1 MTGAKTEREENSGK
15 DRVRV
20 KDRPNET
27 IRKVKSTWNE
37 NKRAFCFINFS
48 NVFFFLLLLYIFI
61 RLSVFLI
68 LINNNIIIVFFLLLP
83 LLLLLFT
90 SVSVTILGE
99 NFNFQLFYWMCRRLV
114 TTLLQCATAAPRCG
128 GKHFTRNVKLWNI
141 SNSPQRGSHA
151 FCVGCWFIKILFCF
165 CSSSLYALFFFLGF

>member
-1 MTGAKTEREENSGK
+1 M
-15 DRVRV
+15 
-20 KDRPNET
+20 
-27 IRKVKSTWNE
+27 
-37 NKRAFCFINFS
+37 
-48 NVFFFLLLLYIFI
+48 FFFCLLLLYIFI

-114 TTLLQCATAAPRCG
+114 TTLLQCAMVPRDAG
-128 GKHFTRNVKLWNI
+128 GNISRNVKLWNI

-165 CSSSLYALFFFLGF
+165 CSSSLYALFFFGFLNILLTTDCLISLLVVLFWFATCLLFWVVGVFKSNS

>member
-1 MTGAKTEREENSGK
+1 M
-15 DRVRV
+15 
-20 KDRPNET
+20 
-27 IRKVKSTWNE
+27 
-37 NKRAFCFINFS
+37 
-48 NVFFFLLLLYIFI
+48 FFFCLLLLYIFI

-165 CSSSLYALFFFLGF
+165 CSSSLYALFFFGFLNILLTTDCLISLLVVLFWFATCLLFWVVGVFKSNS